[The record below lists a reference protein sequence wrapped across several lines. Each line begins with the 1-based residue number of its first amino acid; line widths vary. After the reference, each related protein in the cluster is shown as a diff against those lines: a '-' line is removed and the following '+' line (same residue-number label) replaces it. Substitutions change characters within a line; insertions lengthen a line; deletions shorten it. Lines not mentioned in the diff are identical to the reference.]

1 MVQLSKLIVVLF
13 ITACFFAEVSMET
26 IHLPFSKTQLFVRY
40 VQKYTVP
47 DTKASP
53 KHFVNAY
60 DHRLFYVHH
69 GFGSIEFRDRTLE
82 VNRGDLLLWHSGVE
96 YMHQHAQ
103 GHNLVLL
110 GCNFDYTQAHN
121 HLVYPI
127 PPDRIPDFRPEQ
139 ILEKIHI
146 SDIPAT
152 EAPILLHNMQI
163 VEKELEEMLR
173 EYQTRKILFDQR
185 LSAMLMNILAIAFR
199 QTLNVLPEKA
209 HSDHHIDEVIEYIHQ
224 HYAEPITNK
233 EIGDVFSYHPNYLN
247 KRMAQYTGE
256 TLHQYLI
263 SYRIA
268 RAIDLLTTTDES
280 INAIAAAVGFRDIC
294 HFTRIFR
301 QKTGQIPSAYRN
313 RQ

>member
-1 MVQLSKLIVVLF
+1 MNK
-13 ITACFFAEVSMET
+13 T
-26 IHLPFSKTQLFVRY
+26 IELPFSKALPFVRY

-47 DTKASP
+47 DSKAGG

-69 GFGSIEFRDRTLE
+69 GFGTIEFRDRIIE
-82 VNRGDLLLWHSGVE
+82 VSRGDLIIWHSGVE
-96 YMHQHAQ
+96 YLQQHSP

-110 GCNFDYTQAHN
+110 GCNFDYTQN
-121 HLVYPI
+121 HTHFSYPI
-127 PPDRIPDFRPEQ
+127 PPDRAADFRADQ
-139 ILEKIHI
+139 ILERVRI

-152 EAPILLHNMQI
+152 EGPILLHNMQI
-163 VEKELEEMLR
+163 VEKVLEEMLR
-173 EYQTRKILFDQR
+173 EYQTRRILCDQR
-185 LSAMLMNILAIAFR
+185 LSGMLLDILSNAFR
-199 QTLNVLPEKA
+199 QTFNILPEGS

-224 HYAEPITNK
+224 HYTEPITNK
-233 EIGDVFSYHPNYLN
+233 EIGDVFNYHPNYLN